1 MAADKEDQADQ
12 TDETI
17 KANACQ
23 RKCCPAPSLKNPEV
37 LGFMWDRIGAT
48 VLFITILTVLP
59 GLTVL
64 ARREGGC
71 YKYDCPYAN
80 DDDDDLCNFMGGDRE
95 RGLWYC
101 KAGDVRHPQDK
112 ECAKDPD
119 CKVYGL
125 SPSSTIP
132 FVATVS
138 GLCCAVLMPLVGA
151 FVDHSPKRWEALV
164 ATAALLIAANALQI
178 SLGPRTWFAAGLIQA
193 TVGAGS
199 YMAHQACLFAYIPE
213 MVDDPS
219 EVPSVTGVLKAWES
233 LAIILYLVIV
243 GAGVGPLFTR
253 EGPSGEVDL
262 ARVGQVV
269 AVVVG
274 APLMVLGMFRY
285 LGRRPAL
292 QELPEGRSLWT
303 IGFYRVAA
311 TVKTLRTEFRTL
323 GCFYTGYAFWESA
336 NTAVVSLTGAY
347 VLEQLGMD
355 AGDFIIIALLFVLCA
370 IPGAITS
377 IKIADKEWLS
387 LKASVA
393 GALVLSSVCLCCV
406 CAFVYSPS
414 SAPYVFAIVPFLGF
428 ANGWIY
434 PAQRNLLVALIP
446 GGCEAEMYAFGVL
459 RGDTPSTR
467 DSRAGWASSSSP
479 RCRSRGPPRW
489 SSSPWVRRRAT
500 TAWRFSSARSSGSA
514 GWRFSTSAST
524 STRAS
529 RRSRRHS
536 TSASKAAAT
545 PRPPP
550 PPRRRRRRPDHNFQ
564 FIAFHRF
571 APRTSGKFQYNF

>member
-1 MAADKEDQADQ
+1 MMADADKNEDQ
-12 TDETI
+12 TDETT

-23 RKCCPAPSLKNPEV
+23 RRCCPAPSLKNPEV

-80 DDDDDLCNFMGGDRE
+80 DDDDDLCDLMGGDRE
-95 RGLWYC
+95 RGFWYC
-101 KAGDVRHPQDK
+101 KTGDVRHPQDK
-112 ECAKDPD
+112 LCAKDPK

-213 MVDDPS
+213 MVADPS

-243 GAGVGPLFTR
+243 GGGGGQLVNR

-274 APLMVLGMFRY
+274 APLMALGMFRY

-292 QELPEGRSLWT
+292 QELPEGKSLWT

-323 GCFYTGYAFWESA
+323 GCFY
-336 NTAVVSLTGAY
+336 
-347 VLEQLGMD
+347 LGQPP
-355 AGDFIIIALLFVLCA
+355 C
-370 IPGAITS
+370 
-377 IKIADKEWLS
+377 
-387 LKASVA
+387 
-393 GALVLSSVCLCCV
+393 
-406 CAFVYSPS
+406 PS
-414 SAPYVFAIVPFLGF
+414 
-428 ANGWIY
+428 
-434 PAQRNLLVALIP
+434 R
-446 GGCEAEMYAFGVL
+446 
-459 RGDTPSTR
+459 
-467 DSRAGWASSSSP
+467 
-479 RCRSRGPPRW
+479 
-489 SSSPWVRRRAT
+489 
-500 TAWRFSSARSSGSA
+500 
-514 GWRFSTSAST
+514 
-524 STRAS
+524 
-529 RRSRRHS
+529 
-536 TSASKAAAT
+536 
-545 PRPPP
+545 
-550 PPRRRRRRPDHNFQ
+550 
-564 FIAFHRF
+564 
-571 APRTSGKFQYNF
+571 

>member
-1 MAADKEDQADQ
+1 MMADADKNEDQ
-12 TDETI
+12 TDKTTQ
-17 KANACQ
+17 ANACQ
-23 RKCCPAPSLKNPEV
+23 RRCCPAPSLKNPEV

-80 DDDDDLCNFMGGDRE
+80 DDDDDLCDYMGGDRE

-292 QELPEGRSLWT
+292 QDLPEGRNIWT

-323 GCFYTGYAFWESA
+323 GCFY
-336 NTAVVSLTGAY
+336 
-347 VLEQLGMD
+347 LGQPP
-355 AGDFIIIALLFVLCA
+355 C
-370 IPGAITS
+370 
-377 IKIADKEWLS
+377 
-387 LKASVA
+387 
-393 GALVLSSVCLCCV
+393 
-406 CAFVYSPS
+406 
-414 SAPYVFAIVPFLGF
+414 PFS
-428 ANGWIY
+428 NE
-434 PAQRNLLVALIP
+434 PA
-446 GGCEAEMYAFGVL
+446 
-459 RGDTPSTR
+459 
-467 DSRAGWASSSSP
+467 
-479 RCRSRGPPRW
+479 
-489 SSSPWVRRRAT
+489 RRER
-500 TAWRFSSARSSGSA
+500 
-514 GWRFSTSAST
+514 
-524 STRAS
+524 
-529 RRSRRHS
+529 
-536 TSASKAAAT
+536 
-545 PRPPP
+545 
-550 PPRRRRRRPDHNFQ
+550 
-564 FIAFHRF
+564 
-571 APRTSGKFQYNF
+571 

>member
-1 MAADKEDQADQ
+1 MADTDKNADQSDQ
-12 TDETI
+12 TDETA

-71 YKYDCPYAN
+71 YKYDCPFAN
-80 DDDDDLCNFMGGDRE
+80 DDDDDLCDYMGGDRE
-95 RGLWYC
+95 RGRWYC
-101 KAGDVRHPQDK
+101 KDPGDVRHPQDK
-112 ECAKDPD
+112 LCAKDPQ

-178 SLGPRTWFAAGLIQA
+178 SLGPQTWFAVGLIQA

-213 MVDDPS
+213 MVADPS

-253 EGPSGEVDL
+253 DGPSGEVDL

-274 APLMVLGMFRY
+274 APLMALGMFRY

-292 QELPEGRSLWT
+292 QELPEGRSIWT
-303 IGFYRVAA
+303 IGFYRVAK
-311 TVKTLRTEFRTL
+311 TVGVLRTEFRTL
-323 GCFYTGYAFWESA
+323 GCFY
-336 NTAVVSLTGAY
+336 
-347 VLEQLGMD
+347 LGQP
-355 AGDFIIIALLFVLCA
+355 LC
-370 IPGAITS
+370 PSRYG
-377 IKIADKEWLS
+377 
-387 LKASVA
+387 A
-393 GALVLSSVCLCCV
+393 GAARTLIYIQ
-406 CAFVYSPS
+406 AMPS
-414 SAPYVFAIVPFLGF
+414 GRARTPPSFRLRALTFSNNSA
-428 ANGWIY
+428 
-434 PAQRNLLVALIP
+434 
-446 GGCEAEMYAFGVL
+446 
-459 RGDTPSTR
+459 
-467 DSRAGWASSSSP
+467 
-479 RCRSRGPPRW
+479 
-489 SSSPWVRRRAT
+489 
-500 TAWRFSSARSSGSA
+500 
-514 GWRFSTSAST
+514 
-524 STRAS
+524 
-529 RRSRRHS
+529 
-536 TSASKAAAT
+536 
-545 PRPPP
+545 
-550 PPRRRRRRPDHNFQ
+550 
-564 FIAFHRF
+564 
-571 APRTSGKFQYNF
+571 

>member
-1 MAADKEDQADQ
+1 MADADKNEDQ
-12 TDETI
+12 TDETT

-23 RKCCPAPSLKNPEV
+23 RRCCPAPSLKNPEV

-80 DDDDDLCNFMGGDRE
+80 DDDDDLCDFMGGDRE
-95 RGLWYC
+95 RGRWYC

-112 ECAKDPD
+112 LCAKDPE

-213 MVDDPS
+213 MVADPS

-243 GAGVGPLFTR
+243 GAGVGPSS
-253 EGPSGEVDL
+253 P
-262 ARVGQVV
+262 AR
-269 AVVVG
+269 
-274 APLMVLGMFRY
+274 
-285 LGRRPAL
+285 GRR
-292 QELPEGRSLWT
+292 
-303 IGFYRVAA
+303 
-311 TVKTLRTEFRTL
+311 
-323 GCFYTGYAFWESA
+323 
-336 NTAVVSLTGAY
+336 
-347 VLEQLGMD
+347 
-355 AGDFIIIALLFVLCA
+355 
-370 IPGAITS
+370 
-377 IKIADKEWLS
+377 
-387 LKASVA
+387 
-393 GALVLSSVCLCCV
+393 
-406 CAFVYSPS
+406 
-414 SAPYVFAIVPFLGF
+414 
-428 ANGWIY
+428 
-434 PAQRNLLVALIP
+434 
-446 GGCEAEMYAFGVL
+446 
-459 RGDTPSTR
+459 
-467 DSRAGWASSSSP
+467 
-479 RCRSRGPPRW
+479 
-489 SSSPWVRRRAT
+489 
-500 TAWRFSSARSSGSA
+500 AR
-514 GWRFSTSAST
+514 
-524 STRAS
+524 
-529 RRSRRHS
+529 
-536 TSASKAAAT
+536 
-545 PRPPP
+545 
-550 PPRRRRRRPDHNFQ
+550 
-564 FIAFHRF
+564 
-571 APRTSGKFQYNF
+571 